1 MCGQVGFLIARRK
14 RTPAQWMNIAKSFL
28 YLMVYSEAQGPHA
41 TGMAIVRENGS
52 FSLFKR
58 PGRAHKVI
66 QMPEFTKLLGKLDST
81 ATLLMGHTRYRTR
94 GSEKRNRN
102 NHPLRAGK
110 AIGTHN
116 GTIVNADEL
125 FEYYGLSRRT
135 EVDSE
140 LLVRMVHENASLGP
154 IDVRALLR
162 HICPCKGQI
171 SAILTSLED
180 PESTLVLVGNRP
192 LSLWRNPKLG
202 LVAYASQ
209 AKWLEKALENQE
221 GWIPMDSQPMS
232 LLVFQRSR
240 LGRPKRYALEFET
253 HETITKEKSCISQN

>member
-1 MCGQVGFLIARRK
+1 MCGQVGFLFAKRK
-14 RTPAQWMNIAKSFL
+14 RSPEQWMDIAKSFL
-28 YLMVYSEAQGPHA
+28 YLMVYSEVQGPHA
-41 TGMAIVRENGS
+41 TGMAMVREDGS

-58 PGRAHKVI
+58 AGRAHRVI
-66 QMPEFTKLLGKLDST
+66 QMPEFTRILGKLDST

-125 FEYYGLSRRT
+125 FEYYGLSRST

-140 LLVRMVHENASLGP
+140 LLVRLVHENASLGS

-162 HICPCKGQI
+162 HITPCKGQI

-209 AKWLEKALENQE
+209 AKWLEKTLEDQD
-221 GWIPMDSQPMS
+221 GWIPMDIQPMS